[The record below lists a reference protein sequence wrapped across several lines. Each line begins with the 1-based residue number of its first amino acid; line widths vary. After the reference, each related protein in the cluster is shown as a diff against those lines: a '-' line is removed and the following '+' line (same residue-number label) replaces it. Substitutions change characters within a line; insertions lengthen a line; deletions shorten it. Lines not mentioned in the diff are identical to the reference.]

1 MFSTNIVDKKI
12 MKKYLYTI
20 LFMAFVLVACNQ
32 ENEKVNTELNISAGT
47 IEGEFFQQD
56 DKTVIK
62 SQNTLQMDD
71 YFVWGGSVVK
81 GEDAKYHMLLSLWE
95 CGGKWAQFQD
105 GWLLNSKIAYAV
117 SDYPDKEFK
126 FQNIIL
132 RGRELDGNSTAW
144 DAQSVHNPHIKKFNN
159 KFYLYCTGSSDPGV
173 QLKGSSAENL
183 SKRNRIQ
190 QNQKLGVI
198 EFESF
203 NDLVNGNFQRPDKP
217 LLIPRTR
224 IKADNV
230 LNPSPPGTTPKPDN
244 LIVVNP
250 SVVYRPIDGKYLL
263 YFKGNLWDP
272 NWRGVHGV
280 AIGDSPTGPF
290 TAMDGFVFDIRL
302 DDGKIASAEDPYV
315 WYHTTH
321 NRFYATFK
329 DFSGKITGNEPGLA
343 ILVSKDGMNWQ
354 KPANSLFMKKELL
367 FPDGKNLKVAHL
379 ERPQLLINEDGFPE
393 VLYSACSIKGVGGK
407 KDGSTFNVQIPLVIK
422 L

>member
-1 MFSTNIVDKKI
+1 
-12 MKKYLYTI
+12 MKKNFFTI
-20 LFMAFVLVACNQ
+20 LFMALVLVACVD

-56 DKTVIK
+56 SKTVIQ
-62 SQNTLQMDD
+62 SPNTLQMED
-71 YFVWGGSVVK
+71 YFVWGGSVIN
-81 GEDAKYHMLLSLWE
+81 GNDGKYHMLFSLWE
-95 CGGKWAQFQD
+95 CGENWAPFQD

-126 FQNIIL
+126 FQKIIF

-159 KFYLYCTGSSDPGV
+159 KFYLYYTGSSDPGV
-173 QLKGSSAENL
+173 QPKGSSAENL

-203 NDLVNGNFQRPDKP
+203 NDLVNGNLHRPDKP

-224 IKADNV
+224 VKSDNV
-230 LNPSPPGTTPKPDN
+230 LNPSPLGTTPKPDN

-272 NWRGVHGV
+272 N
-280 AIGDSPTGPF
+280 
-290 TAMDGFVFDIRL
+290 
-302 DDGKIASAEDPYV
+302 
-315 WYHTTH
+315 
-321 NRFYATFK
+321 
-329 DFSGKITGNEPGLA
+329 
-343 ILVSKDGMNWQ
+343 
-354 KPANSLFMKKELL
+354 
-367 FPDGKNLKVAHL
+367 
-379 ERPQLLINEDGFPE
+379 
-393 VLYSACSIKGVGGK
+393 
-407 KDGSTFNVQIPLVIK
+407 
-422 L
+422 